1 MDHYFLKNHGCV
13 FPPLTNNPNQNLCII
28 DISHRVTFQSVS
40 IKYFHD
46 FCPMP
51 CEKMKVNFAGH
62 DSIDH
67 NGIENEA
74 YVKFYIKDQ
83 IQVKKSRLSYSEVTL
98 LAEVGGY
105 VGLLLGVSLMDIAS
119 LFDKACII
127 INQKLSS

>member
-1 MDHYFLKNHGCV
+1 MDHYFFKNHGCV
-13 FPPLTNNPNQNLCII
+13 FPPLTNNPNQTHCII

-67 NGIENEA
+67 NGVENEA
-74 YVKFYIKDQ
+74 YVKFYFKDQ
-83 IQVKKSRLSYSEVTL
+83 IQVKKSHLSYSKVSL

-105 VGLLLGVSLMDIAS
+105 VGLLLGVSMMDIAS
-119 LFDKACII
+119 F
-127 INQKLSS
+127 